1 MKIRLVSSTFL
12 LSLCVASSAYA
23 QKTGLNDS
31 ERIELEKSARKACI
45 VGNYTKGV
53 DILADLFISVRDPVY
68 IYNQARCFQQNHQ
81 WQSAIDRFNEY
92 LRKAKGIPET
102 EVQEVKAYIA
112 ECEGPLGKTGATPE
126 PSPPPP
132 PKAAPLE
139 TQPKPVPVEEGVE
152 EGSGLRTAG
161 VIVGAVGVVGVAAG
175 VFCSVKTYQ
184 VRDHADQLNQYKTAG
199 YVSYGVGAAGLVTGL
214 TLYLIGHSKKRPEPT
229 AVSLV
234 PMVGPD
240 QTAVFVQGTF

>member
-1 MKIRLVSSTFL
+1 MNIRHLLTSLL
-12 LSLCVASSAYA
+12 LSFCAVSPAIAQTSSL
-23 QKTGLNDS
+23 KDS

-81 WQSAIDRFNEY
+81 WQAAIDRFNEY

-102 EVQEVKAYIA
+102 EIQEVKAYIA
-112 ECEGPLGKTGATPE
+112 ECEGPLGKTGVAPE
-126 PSPPPP
+126 VSPPPP
-132 PKAAPLE
+132 PTPTPLE
-139 TQPKPVPVEEGVE
+139 SQPGPAPDND
-152 EGSGLRTAG
+152 GSGLRTAG
-161 VIVGAVGVVGVAAG
+161 VVAGAIGLVGAAAG

-184 VRDHADQLNQYKTAG
+184 VRDHSDKLNQYKTAG
-199 YVSYGVGAAGLVTGL
+199 YVSYGVGVAGLVTGI
-214 TLYLIGHSKKRPEPT
+214 TLYLIGHSKNRPETT

-234 PMVGPD
+234 PLLGPN
-240 QTAVFVQGTF
+240 QTAVSIQGTF